1 MDVIRSC
8 DSPIICSLTTEQI
21 LGEKLFGECKE
32 RFNDYRWTVA
42 LLCDCLES
50 VESSILFDSH
60 DVEDGIGLVTFGESF
75 MEYNVV
81 YEDYFLFKNVKYTY
95 GHELY

>member
-1 MDVIRSC
+1 M
-8 DSPIICSLTTEQI
+8 
-21 LGEKLFGECKE
+21 
-32 RFNDYRWTVA
+32 
-42 LLCDCLES
+42 ES

-81 YEDYFLFKNVKYTY
+81 YEDYFLVKNVKYAY
-95 GHELY
+95 GYELY